1 MKWAS
6 AVSTHPSLELA
17 LREVIERVLT
27 QLETAPNLAIIFIS
41 SAFASEYS
49 RVLPL
54 LKGPLG
60 GAHIIGC
67 SGSGVIGRTK
77 VNQLAEVEDAAGIS
91 LTAAYL
97 PNVDIQGFHLSIEEL
112 PDLDSPPSEWTE
124 IIGVAPVDQPHFLLM
139 ADPFASGMNDLLQG
153 LDFAYPDSVK
163 VGGLAGIESISR
175 SCGLFCGQQ
184 LYRQGVVGVALSG
197 NIMIDAIVAQ
207 GCRPIGPTFRVVEGD
222 RNVVTKVAAQGNT
235 DDDLE
240 QTPLEALQELFQD
253 LDETDRQLAQESL
266 FIGLAQ
272 SGFKQS
278 LGQGD
283 FLIRNLVGVD
293 PKVGA
298 IAIADRIRPGQR
310 IQFHLRDADTARD
323 DLATLLAA
331 YRLESKKRSDVAPSG
346 ALLFACNGRGTNLF
360 DMPDCDTEQFSR
372 ELGPIPL
379 GGFFCSGEIGPV
391 GNTTFLHGFT
401 SVFGICRALNDAETA

>member
-27 QLETAPNLAIIFIS
+27 QLEAAPNLAIIFIS

-67 SGSGVIGRTK
+67 SGSGVIGRTRAG
-77 VNQLAEVEDAAGIS
+77 NLVEIEDTAGIS
-91 LTAAYL
+91 LTVAHL
-97 PNVDIQGFHLSIEEL
+97 PDVTIQGFHLSIDEL

-124 IIGVAPVDQPHFLLM
+124 IIGVSPADKPHFLLM

-153 LDFAYPDSVK
+153 LDFAYPESVK
-163 VGGLAGIESISR
+163 LGGLAGIESINR

-184 LYRQGVVGVALSG
+184 LYRQGVIGVALSG
-197 NIMIDAIVAQ
+197 NIVIDAIVAQ
-207 GCRPIGPTFRVVEGD
+207 GCRPIGPTFRVVEAD
-222 RNVVTKVAAQGNT
+222 RNVVTQVAAQSSEAEANA
-235 DDDLE
+235 
-240 QTPLEALQELFQD
+240 QTPLDALQELFQD
-253 LDETDRQLAQESL
+253 LDEMDRQLAQESL

-272 SGFKQS
+272 SNFKQS

-310 IQFHLRDADTARD
+310 IQFHLRDAHTAKD
-323 DLATLLAA
+323 ELAA
-331 YRLESKKRSDVAPSG
+331 LLEAYCLNDQGQVAPSG
-346 ALLFACNGRGTNLF
+346 ALLFACSGRGTSLF
-360 DMPDCDTEQFSR
+360 DSPNCDTEQFSQH
-372 ELGPIPL
+372 LGPLPL
-379 GGFFCSGEIGPV
+379 GGFFCNGEIGPV
-391 GNTTFLHGFT
+391 GKTTFLHGFT
-401 SVFGICRALNDAETA
+401 SVFGICRGLDD

>member
-27 QLETAPNLAIIFIS
+27 QLEAAPNLAIIFIS

-67 SGSGVIGRTK
+67 SGSGVIGRTRAGH
-77 VNQLAEVEDAAGIS
+77 LVEIEDTAGIS
-91 LTAAYL
+91 LTVAHL
-97 PNVDIQGFHLSIEEL
+97 PDVNIQGFHLSIDEL

-124 IIGVAPVDQPHFLLM
+124 IIGVSPADKPHFLLM

-153 LDFAYPDSVK
+153 LDFAYPESVK
-163 VGGLAGIESISR
+163 LGGLAGIESINR

-184 LYRQGVVGVALSG
+184 LYRQGVIGVALSG
-197 NIMIDAIVAQ
+197 NIVIDAIVAQ
-207 GCRPIGPTFRVVEGD
+207 GCRPIGPTFRVVEAD
-222 RNVVTKVAAQGNT
+222 RNVVTQVAAQSSEAEANA
-235 DDDLE
+235 
-240 QTPLEALQELFQD
+240 QTPLDALQELFQD
-253 LDETDRQLAQESL
+253 LDEMDRQLAQESL

-272 SGFKQS
+272 SNFKQS

-310 IQFHLRDADTARD
+310 IQFHLRDAHTAKD
-323 DLATLLAA
+323 ELAA
-331 YRLESKKRSDVAPSG
+331 LLEAYCLNDQGQVAPSG
-346 ALLFACNGRGTNLF
+346 ALLFACSGRGTSLF
-360 DMPDCDTEQFSR
+360 DSPNCDTGQFSQH
-372 ELGPIPL
+372 LGPLPL
-379 GGFFCSGEIGPV
+379 GGFFCNGEIGPV
-391 GNTTFLHGFT
+391 GKTTFLHGFT
-401 SVFGICRALNDAETA
+401 SVFGICRGLHD

>member
-27 QLETAPNLAIIFIS
+27 QLEAAPNLAIIFIS

-67 SGSGVIGRTK
+67 SGSGVIGNTSDGH
-77 VNQLAEVEDAAGIS
+77 LIEVEETAGIS
-91 LTAAYL
+91 LTVAHL
-97 PNVDIQGFHLSIEEL
+97 PDVNIQGFHLSIDEL

-124 IIGVAPVDQPHFLLM
+124 IIGVTPADNPHFLLM

-153 LDFAYPDSVK
+153 LDFAYPEAVK

-184 LYRQGVVGVALSG
+184 LYRQGVIGVALFG
-197 NIMIDAIVAQ
+197 NITIDAIVAQ

-222 RNVVTKVAAQGNT
+222 RNVVTKVAAQSVSS
-235 DDDLE
+235 DEAAD
-240 QTPLEALQELFQD
+240 QTPLEALQELFQE

-272 SGFKQS
+272 SSFKQA

-310 IQFHLRDADTARD
+310 IQFHLRDANTAKD
-323 DLATLLAA
+323 DLASLLET
-331 YRLESKKRSDVAPSG
+331 YRIDHQACAAPSG
-346 ALLFACNGRGTNLF
+346 ALLFACNGRGTSLF
-360 DMPDCDTEQFSR
+360 DAPNCDTEQFSR
-372 ELGPIPL
+372 QLGPIPL

-391 GNTTFLHGFT
+391 GKTTFLHGFT
-401 SVFGICRALNDAETA
+401 SVFGICRELES

>member
-27 QLETAPNLAIIFIS
+27 QLETAPNLAIVFIS

-67 SGSGVIGRTK
+67 SGSGVIGSTAAG
-77 VNQLAEVEDAAGIS
+77 QLTEVEDAAGIS
-91 LTAAYL
+91 LTVAYL
-97 PNVDIQGFHLSIEEL
+97 PDVKIQGFHLSIDEL
-112 PDLDSPPSEWTE
+112 PDLDSPPGEWTE
-124 IIGVAPVDQPHFLLM
+124 IIGVSPAERPNFLLM

-153 LDFAYPDSVK
+153 LDFAYPESVK
-163 VGGLAGIESISR
+163 LGGLAGIESISR

-184 LYRQGVVGVALSG
+184 LYRQGVIGVALSG
-197 NIMIDAIVAQ
+197 NITIDAIVAQ
-207 GCRPIGPTFRVVEGD
+207 GCRPIGPTFRVVDGE
-222 RNVVTKVAAQGNT
+222 RNVVSKVVAAQGDPSEAT
-235 DDDLE
+235 E
-240 QTPLEALQELFQD
+240 QTPLEALQELFD
-253 LDETDRQLAQESL
+253 TLDETDRQLAQESL

-272 SGFKQS
+272 SSFKQS
-278 LGQGD
+278 LRQGD

-310 IQFHLRDADTARD
+310 IQFHLRDSTTAQD
-323 DLATLLAA
+323 DLATLLKS
-331 YRLESKKRSDVAPSG
+331 YQINNQERVTPSG

-360 DMPDCDTEQFSR
+360 GTPNCDTEQFTQT
-372 ELGPIPL
+372 LGPIPM

-391 GNTTFLHGFT
+391 GQTTFLHGFT
-401 SVFGICRALNDAETA
+401 SVFGICRELDH